1 VLSEVEVEKWNNYAI
16 DRLRRYEEEKA
27 DPIINVR
34 DVLRQG
40 KSGQYIWELLQN
52 AEDAHATNVTINLTR
67 DYLTFE
73 HDGKLTFTYQDA
85 VAISKIG
92 YTGKT
97 DKPAIGQ
104 FGVGFKSVFKYASK
118 VEVHTRDINF
128 ALEDYIKIINNIEL
142 PEEHKGI
149 SDNTFFKINF
159 KNNASVE
166 AYKDSNDLLKSLN
179 HESILFLKYLKNINV
194 KIMSEELIINKK
206 ELAGFITEI
215 IVINDGSESSTFWY
229 CKKQDVTDELRDG
242 NSESKGTRESYLGFA
257 FQLTDASKNLST
269 VAVEDAKIFTYFP
282 LADQTSN
289 FKFHIHAPFVIN
301 LSRTMLDTDEKNKA
315 INEKIVRYI
324 SIFMAGDL
332 LEIHKNNLL
341 SESFLSVFPVPRDGI
356 PQIFSDISKSIY
368 EIFQNNKMV
377 QVSDSI
383 KANPSEIFQASP
395 EIIEMI
401 GDSGLNLFNE
411 TANSKYRRVDPKQTS
426 TGKYFLPNTT
436 NTRAG
441 SFLRHIGVT
450 RIDNEKLSDFFSEL
464 NYILRVDNSDQIR
477 SSVKAS
483 LLSWLKNKD
492 DISIRNLYSV
502 LAKIELQKN
511 RLSNLPIFRT
521 YGDGN
526 DSHARLEQVFLA
538 TSLDQR
544 ESDVIKSTIY
554 FKDQVKIQKLEEIK
568 EFFDNL
574 GLIEKDPWVVLK
586 FEIKAERHPE
596 EKAKEVERISRF
608 IRFYIEDKDRFL
620 QLARGKIDLVAT
632 YPDGETYWCRPDEI
646 YRESKDFN
654 LKKLNS
660 MADASEKV
668 PILWGDYALTEDFIK
683 MISDLG
689 VNSNL
694 NTIQKGI
701 DITVTFLN
709 TIINSKDLSLI
720 KILWN
725 FVNKMEYSD
734 FKINIARNFDSETKV
749 FQILKES
756 SWIPMAN
763 GSFSTPYDCNVDEL
777 APEFRDLSGAFFE
790 ISDFGEKSRYEKL
803 QSEENRILAIS
814 AGFGSAETMAQA
826 AKLFEQFPAEARAL
840 FAKLF
845 QPYSSE
851 EVKTTDRTNQIEVYS
866 ESILQERA
874 TKAIDL
880 ENNQEASQENYNQI
894 QSNQRREKAI
904 LSDSEAQSPLG
915 ASKLSDQSEY
925 SQRNE
930 RDLNA
935 SRNNSNSSGGTEV
948 RQAYIYVKQ
957 EPTEK
962 GQSIQAEKMAG
973 ESLSRNFVVKHEIE
987 EGRIPKEMSEDN
999 AGYDIKSTEKNGDI
1013 RFIEVKSIS
1022 GQWGGEGIT
1031 VSPSQINFA
1040 QEYKKAFWL
1049 YVVENIGKSNARL
1062 HKLQD
1067 PMKYVKGFKF
1077 NEAWKE
1083 IASSID
1089 LENDL
1094 GNLREGSIGE
1104 EDIGSRIFHTD
1115 KGECWLVGWMQ
1126 NGETVRVILKFDGN
1140 KLDETLPLNAT
1151 KMRKLIKK

>member
-1 VLSEVEVEKWNNYAI
+1 MLSKEEVEKWNNYAI

-52 AEDAHATNVTINLTR
+52 AEDAHATNVTINLTK

-92 YTGKT
+92 YTGKI

-118 VEVHTRDINF
+118 VEVHTGDINF

-142 PEEHKGI
+142 PEEHKAI

-159 KNNASVE
+159 KNSAITE
-166 AYKDSNDLLKSLN
+166 AYKDSSDLLKSLN

-194 KIMSEELIINKK
+194 KIMSEELIIDKK
-206 ELAGFITEI
+206 ELPGFITEI
-215 IVINDGSESSTFWY
+215 IVITEGSARSTFWY

-242 NSESKGTRESYLGFA
+242 YSESKGTRESYLGFA
-257 FQLTDASKNLST
+257 FQLTDASKNLAT

-301 LSRTMLDTDEKNKA
+301 LSRTMLDTEEKNKA
-315 INEKIVRYI
+315 INEKIVRYL
-324 SIFMAGDL
+324 SIFMASDL
-332 LEIHKNNLL
+332 LEIHKNDLL
-341 SESFLSVFPVPRDGI
+341 SESFLSVFPVPRDDI
-356 PQIFSDISKSIY
+356 PQIFTNISKSIY
-368 EIFQNNKMV
+368 EIFQNNTMV

-401 GDSGLNLFNE
+401 GDSGLSLFNE
-411 TANSKYRRVDPKQTS
+411 TANSKYRRVDPKQSS
-426 TGKYFLPNTT
+426 TGKYFLPNIS
-436 NTRAG
+436 NTRAS
-441 SFLRHIGVT
+441 SFLRHVGVT

-477 SSVKAS
+477 SSIQAK
-483 LLSWLKNKD
+483 LLSWLKSKD
-492 DISIRNLYSV
+492 DISIRNLYSI

-511 RLSNLPIFRT
+511 KLSNLPIFRT

-526 DSHARLEQVFLA
+526 GSHARLEQVFLA
-538 TSLDQR
+538 SSLDQR
-544 ESDVIKSTIY
+544 ESDVIKSEIY
-554 FKDQVKIQKLEEIK
+554 FKDQVKIQKLEDIK
-568 EFFDNL
+568 YFFDNL

-586 FEIKAERHPE
+586 FEIKAERHPG
-596 EKAKEVERISRF
+596 EKAKEIERISRF
-608 IRFYIEDKDRFL
+608 ISFYIEDKDRFL

-632 YPDGETYWCRPDEI
+632 HPDGETYWCRPEDI

-668 PILWGDYALTEDFIK
+668 PVLWGDYALTEDSIK

-689 VNSNL
+689 VNSDL
-694 NTIQKGI
+694 STMQEGA

-734 FKINIARNFDSETKV
+734 FKINISRNLDAETKV
-749 FQILKES
+749 FKILKES
-756 SWIPMAN
+756 AWIPMAN

-777 APEFRDLSGAFFE
+777 APEFRDLSGAFFK
-790 ISDFGEKSRYEKL
+790 ISDFGEKSIYEKL
-803 QSEENRILAIS
+803 QSEENKNLAIS
-814 AGFGSAETMAQA
+814 AGFVSVETMVRA
-826 AKLFEQFPAEARAL
+826 AKLFEHHPAEAMAL

-845 QPYSSE
+845 QQYPFE
-851 EVKTTDRTNQIEVYS
+851 DVKTTDKANQMNVYS
-866 ESILQERA
+866 ESVLQESA
-874 TKAIDL
+874 VKAIDL
-880 ENNQEASQENYNQI
+880 ENNQEASQEQYDEI

-904 LSDSEAQSPLG
+904 LSDSEAQSLPG
-915 ASKLSDQSEY
+915 ASKLSNQSEY

-930 RDLNA
+930 PDRSA
-935 SRNNSNSSGGTEV
+935 SRNNSNASGGTEV

-973 ESLSRNFVVKHEIE
+973 ESLSRDFVMKHEIE

-1040 QEYKKAFWL
+1040 QEHKKAFWL

-1089 LENDL
+1089 LENHID
-1094 GNLREGSIGE
+1094 NLREGSIGE

-1126 NGETVRVILKFDGN
+1126 NGETVRVILKFDDN
-1140 KLDETLPLNAT
+1140 KLDETLPLNVT
-1151 KMRKLIKK
+1151 KMRKLNK